1 MYMRKNNLMIVGIR
15 KYNNNVNYLIIRS
28 INEQNRY

>member
-1 MYMRKNNLMIVGIR
+1 MYMRKNNLTFVKIK

-28 INEQNRY
+28 INE